1 MPLLAI
7 LLSVLP
13 GLAEVLSFPSEESFG
28 WFAYAP
34 APLSDVPWLP
44 FVLCGLALWAP
55 RFLGPV
61 GAAATCAML
70 AVETLVSSAAAWFTI
85 ACHLGTLVVLALVW
99 RRGFDRER
107 PALFTSLAWVVAILA
122 MGWEPLGLLLYR
134 ISWALESEA
143 DGFLQPGMV
152 YETVEFDPGFLWAVV
167 VAVAVSAAHLTGR
180 RLVALMAVPL
190 LAIMAASCWPSG
202 QAVPYVVAGVALL
215 LAHGRPAVPREAPP
229 PMVALALVG
238 AVVTLVMVY
247 FAP

>member
-1 MPLLAI
+1 MPLLA
-7 LLSVLP
+7 LVLSVLP

-28 WFAYAP
+28 WFAYAS

-70 AVETLVSSAAAWFTI
+70 AVETLVSSAAWFTI

-99 RRGFDRER
+99 RRGFARER

-122 MGWEPLGLLLYR
+122 VAWEPLGLLYYR

-152 YETVEFDPGFLWAVV
+152 DETVEFDPGFLWAVI

-180 RLVALMAVPL
+180 RLVGILVAPF
-190 LAIMAASCWPSG
+190 LAIAATMCWPSM
-202 QAVPYVVAGVALL
+202 QAVPYAVAGVALL
-215 LAHGRPAVPREAPP
+215 LAHWRPAIPREAPP

-238 AVVTLVMVY
+238 AVVTFVMVY